1 METAANAAGTMD
13 RAYGIYT
20 DSIEGRVNQLTAS
33 FQKLSTS
40 IVDDRVV
47 KGAVTGA
54 NLLVNAFDN
63 LIEKVGLLGT
73 LAAAGGIV
81 ALTRSVGRAKWV
93 ALENVPTYVPA
104 ATRNECAA

>member
-1 METAANAAGTMD
+1 MD

-81 ALTRSVGRAKWV
+81 ALTRSVGRAKWI
-93 ALENVPTYVPA
+93 ALEHVPTYVPA